1 MTAIDN
7 LLITLD
13 KARRTLIGSDR
24 ATRPMP
30 HASLEVCL
38 TDADRRASGAFM
50 RINHVGEVCAQAL
63 YRAQALSTPNRAL
76 RLRFDSAAREETD
89 HLAWTRER
97 LDQLGSRPS
106 RLNPFWFAGAFSI
119 GLVAGRFGDPW
130 SLGFVVETERQVE
143 RHLESHLT
151 ALPADDHASRAIVRQ
166 MAQDERAHAES
177 ASAAGAAELPLP
189 VRWAM
194 RLAAKVMTTTAR
206 YI

>member
-1 MTAIDN
+1 MAAIDN

-13 KARRTLIGSDR
+13 QARRTLIGSDR

-30 HASLEVCL
+30 RASVEVTL
-38 TDADRRASGAFM
+38 SDADRRASGAFM
-50 RINHVGEVCAQAL
+50 RVNHVGEVCAQAL
-63 YRAQALSTPNRAL
+63 YRAQALATPDRAL
-76 RLRFDSAAREETD
+76 RMRFDRAAREETD

-97 LDQLGSRPS
+97 LDQLGDRPS

-119 GLVAGRFGDPW
+119 GLLAGRFGDPW

-143 RHLESHLT
+143 KHLESHLDV
-151 ALPADDHASRAIVRQ
+151 LPADDHASRAIVQQ
-166 MAQDERAHAES
+166 MARDERAHAED
-177 ASAAGAAELPLP
+177 ALKAGAAELPLP